1 MPLIESENF
10 VDIGISIGIN
20 YSYYS
25 TDYSA
30 NVIMMIILLMLF
42 Y

>member
-25 TDYSA
+25 DDYSVNA
-30 NVIMMIILLMLF
+30 IQLIILLMLL
-42 Y
+42 